1 MRRQDRQMPEA
12 FAWQVVD
19 SCPYATLATVNQDG
33 TPYCVPV
40 SIARREK
47 TLYFHCA
54 AQGQKSENLV
64 RQPWACISCV
74 SWVHVPEGKFTT
86 EYASAIAQGPCAE
99 VTDREE
105 KIQALRLICQRYA
118 PGNMGAFDE
127 AIAGSL
133 DRTAVWKV
141 EAEQVTGKRK
151 QYDSQGK
158 EMKFGRME

>member
-19 SCPYATLATVNQDG
+19 SCPNATLATVTPDG

-40 SIARREK
+40 SIARPEK

-86 EYASAIAQGPCAE
+86 EYASAIAQGP
-99 VTDREE
+99 
-105 KIQALRLICQRYA
+105 LSLIH
-118 PGNMGAFDE
+118 
-127 AIAGSL
+127 I
-133 DRTAVWKV
+133 
-141 EAEQVTGKRK
+141 
-151 QYDSQGK
+151 
-158 EMKFGRME
+158 